1 MLAEQEFVF
10 ESAPFKE
17 CHAASIEEN
26 ADGELLATWFGGT
39 KEGADDV
46 GIWLSRKTGGAWSQP
61 EEVAREEGVPCWNP
75 VLFRAPSGMIWL
87 FYKVG
92 VNPRSWSGAYL
103 TSDDGGASWSEPV
116 MLPAG
121 LLGPIK
127 NKPVL
132 LSNGRVLMPS
142 SVESYRAWTGWVESM
157 DDDGGDWQRRGP
169 IVLPGT
175 NFGLIQPTLVEI
187 APGRVRAFLRAT
199 RAIGRICCADSE
211 DYGVTWS
218 RATRTELPNPNSGID
233 AVGLENCGI
242 VMVYNHTTKGRSP
255 LNVAISTDG
264 GRSWGDHRALEDEP
278 GEYSYPAVIQSRD
291 GTIHTAYT
299 YRRRTI
305 KHVCFRREWLGE
317 SE

>member
-1 MLAEQEFVF
+1 
-10 ESAPFKE
+10 
-17 CHAASIEEN
+17 
-26 ADGELLATWFGGT
+26 
-39 KEGADDV
+39 
-46 GIWLSRKTGGAWSQP
+46 
-61 EEVAREEGVPCWNP
+61 
-75 VLFRAPSGMIWL
+75 
-87 FYKVG
+87 
-92 VNPRSWSGAYL
+92 
-103 TSDDGGASWSEPV
+103 
-116 MLPAG
+116 
-121 LLGPIK
+121 
-127 NKPVL
+127 
-132 LSNGRVLMPS
+132 
-142 SVESYRAWTGWVESM
+142 
-157 DDDGGDWQRRGP
+157 
-169 IVLPGT
+169 VLPGT